1 MSQCT
6 NTRAVVDNPR
16 FMVVVLERDIPE
28 SREQAVRRELQQQG
42 FTVRQIEDGDRT
54 VLAAVGPRVTDPRE
68 YEAIDGVE
76 QVLPISKPYKLASR
90 EVQRADTV
98 VSVGPIRIG
107 GQRIA
112 VIAGPSVVES
122 REQIMECAAL
132 VADSGAVL
140 LRGAAFKPRTSPY
153 AFQGLG
159 LEGLRYLREAGDRH
173 GMPVVSE
180 ASSPDHLEAMA
191 ELVDVL
197 QIGARNMQN
206 FDLLRRVGAL
216 GKPVMLKRG
225 MGARVRD
232 LLMSAEYLLANG
244 AEDVILCERGIR
256 TFETA
261 TRSTLDLSAV
271 PAVQALSHLPII
283 VDPSLGTG
291 DRGRVPPMGLA
302 SLAAGAQGL
311 LVEVHPDP
319 ERALSDGP
327 QSLHPAQFEKLMRDI
342 DGLAGVLG
350 MEVAR
355 LPLGS
360 ATSASPRTSEGSGD
374 LPRVAFQGEMGAN
387 SEIAIRRFL
396 EHAEPVPCREFRDVF
411 EAVLSGRCRYGA
423 LPVENSLT
431 GTIHQNFELLLQFP
445 DLTIVAE
452 RNIRIVHNLIGRPGA
467 TIAGISRVYS
477 HPQGLAQ
484 CRRFLS
490 EHGDWEKV
498 SFYDTAGAVAHLARE
513 GQMSDATIASE
524 EAARTYRMRVLR
536 QGIED
541 NPQNYTRFLL
551 IAAADHPP
559 LAPPDKASLVF
570 ATPDRPGALSECLN
584 VFADHDLN
592 MTKLESRPI
601 PGRPWEYRF
610 YVDVAL
616 GTEADSLANAEAEL
630 RELTASYRILGV
642 YSS

>member
-1 MSQCT
+1 
-6 NTRAVVDNPR
+6 
-16 FMVVVLERDIPE
+16 MVVVLARGISD
-28 SREQAVRRELQQQG
+28 SRQQAVRRELQEQG
-42 FTVRQIEDGDRT
+42 FTVRQIEDGERT
-54 VLAAVGPRVTDPRE
+54 VLAAVGPRVADPHT

-98 VSVGPIRIG
+98 VTVGPIRIG

-132 VADSGAVL
+132 VAESGAVL

-159 LEGLRYLREAGDRH
+159 PEGLRYLREAGDRH

-180 ASSPDHLEAMA
+180 ASSPDHLAELA

-291 DRGRVPPMGLA
+291 DRARVPPMGLA

-311 LVEVHPDP
+311 LVEVHPNP

-355 LPLGS
+355 LPLGAARTAAARS
-360 ATSASPRTSEGSGD
+360 AGD
-374 LPRVAFQGEMGAN
+374 DGELPRVAFQGEMGAN

-396 EHAEPVPCREFRDVF
+396 ERAEPVPCREFRNVF
-411 EAVLSGRCRYGA
+411 GG
-423 LPVENSLT
+423 
-431 GTIHQNFELLLQFP
+431 
-445 DLTIVAE
+445 
-452 RNIRIVHNLIGRPGA
+452 
-467 TIAGISRVYS
+467 
-477 HPQGLAQ
+477 
-484 CRRFLS
+484 
-490 EHGDWEKV
+490 
-498 SFYDTAGAVAHLARE
+498 GAVGRLPLRR
-513 GQMSDATIASE
+513 
-524 EAARTYRMRVLR
+524 AAPWRTR
-536 QGIED
+536 
-541 NPQNYTRFLL
+541 
-551 IAAADHPP
+551 
-559 LAPPDKASLVF
+559 
-570 ATPDRPGALSECLN
+570 
-584 VFADHDLN
+584 
-592 MTKLESRPI
+592 
-601 PGRPWEYRF
+601 
-610 YVDVAL
+610 
-616 GTEADSLANAEAEL
+616 
-630 RELTASYRILGV
+630 
-642 YSS
+642 

>member
-1 MSQCT
+1 
-6 NTRAVVDNPR
+6 
-16 FMVVVLERDIPE
+16 MVVVLTRGISE
-28 SREQAVRRELQQQG
+28 SHQAAVRRELQQHG
-42 FTVRQIEDGDRT
+42 FTVRKIEDGERT
-54 VLAAVGPRVTDPRE
+54 VLAAVGPRVTDPRQFE
-68 YEAIDGVE
+68 SIDGIE
-76 QVLPISKPYKLASR
+76 QVVPISKPYKLASR

-122 REQIMECAAL
+122 QEQIMDCAAL
-132 VADSGAVL
+132 VAESGAVM

-173 GMPVVSE
+173 GLPVVSE
-180 ASSPDHLEAMA
+180 ASSIDHLAPMA

-216 GKPVMLKRG
+216 GKPVLLKRG
-225 MGARVRD
+225 MGATVHD

-244 AEDVILCERGIR
+244 ADEVILCERGIR

-261 TRSTLDLSAV
+261 MRSTLDLSAV

-291 DRGRVPPMGLA
+291 DRATVPPMGLA

-311 LVEVHPDP
+311 IVEVHPDP

-355 LPLGS
+355 LPLG
-360 ATSASPRTSEGSGD
+360 AAKTVAPRPTDGAGEV
-374 LPRVAFQGEMGAN
+374 PPVAFQGEMGAN

-396 EHAEPVPCREFRDVF
+396 ERAKPVPCREFRDVF
-411 EAVLSGRCRYGA
+411 DAVLSGACRYGA

-467 TIAGISRVYS
+467 AIDGIARVFS

-484 CRRFLS
+484 CERFLS
-490 EHGDWEKV
+490 EHADWQKIP
-498 SFYDTAGAVAHLARE
+498 FYDTAGAVAHLARE
-513 GQMSDATIASE
+513 GQMSDATIASD
-524 EAARTYRMRVLR
+524 EAARTYRMQVLQ

-559 LAPPDKASLVF
+559 LALPDKASLVF
-570 ATPDRPGALSECLN
+570 STPDRPGALSECLT
-584 VFADHDLN
+584 VFAAHDLN

-616 GTEADSLANAEAEL
+616 GHDADALRNAAAEL

>member
-1 MSQCT
+1 
-6 NTRAVVDNPR
+6 
-16 FMVVVLERDIPE
+16 MVVVLAHGISE
-28 SREQAVRRELQQQG
+28 SRQQAVRRELQEHG
-42 FTVRQIEDGDRT
+42 FTVRQIEDGERT
-54 VLAAVGPRVTDPRE
+54 VLAAVGPRVTDPHE

-90 EVQRADTV
+90 EARRADTV

-132 VADSGAVL
+132 VAESGAVL
-140 LRGAAFKPRTSPY
+140 LRGAAVKPRTSPY
-153 AFQGLG
+153 SFQGLG

-180 ASSPDHLEAMA
+180 ASSPDHLAEMA

-216 GKPVMLKRG
+216 GKPVVLKRG

-311 LVEVHPDP
+311 LVEVHPEP

-327 QSLHPAQFEKLMRDI
+327 QSLYPAQFEKLMRDI

-355 LPLGS
+355 LPLG
-360 ATSASPRTSEGSGD
+360 AAKAAAPRPAGGDAD

-396 EHAEPVPCREFRDVF
+396 ERAEPVPCREFRDVF
-411 EAVLSGRCRYGA
+411 EAVLSGACRYGA

-467 TIAGISRVYS
+467 AIDGIERVFS

-484 CRRFLS
+484 CERFLS
-490 EHGDWEKV
+490 DHADWQKIP
-498 SFYDTAGAVAHLARE
+498 FYDTAGAVAHLARE

-524 EAARTYRMRVLR
+524 EAARTYRMRVLK

-559 LAPPDKASLVF
+559 LAPADKASLVF
-570 ATPDRPGALSECLN
+570 STPDRPGALSECLT
-584 VFADHDLN
+584 VFAKHDLN

-616 GTEADSLANAEAEL
+616 SADADALGNAEAEL
-630 RELTASYRILGV
+630 RDLTASYRILGV

>member
-1 MSQCT
+1 
-6 NTRAVVDNPR
+6 
-16 FMVVVLERDIPE
+16 MVVVLTRGISE
-28 SREQAVRRELQQQG
+28 SRQAAVRRELQQHG
-42 FTVRQIEDGDRT
+42 FTVRKIEDGERT
-54 VLAAVGPRVTDPRE
+54 VLAAVGPRVTDPHQFE
-68 YEAIDGVE
+68 SIDGIE
-76 QVLPISKPYKLASR
+76 QVVPISKPYKLASR

-132 VADSGAVL
+132 VAESGAVM

-159 LEGLRYLREAGDRH
+159 LEGLRYLREAGERH
-173 GMPVVSE
+173 GLPVVSE
-180 ASSPDHLEAMA
+180 ASSIDHLAAMA

-206 FDLLRRVGAL
+206 FDLLRRMGDL
-216 GKPVMLKRG
+216 GKPVLLKRG
-225 MGARVRD
+225 MGATVHD

-244 AEDVILCERGIR
+244 AEEVILCERGIR

-261 TRSTLDLSAV
+261 MRSTLDLSAV
-271 PAVQALSHLPII
+271 PAVHALSHLPII

-291 DRGRVPPMGLA
+291 DRATVPPMGLA

-311 LVEVHPDP
+311 FVEVHPDP

-327 QSLHPAQFEKLMRDI
+327 QSLYPAQFEKLMRDI

-355 LPLGS
+355 LPLG
-360 ATSASPRTSEGSGD
+360 AAKPAAARQPDAAAEV
-374 LPRVAFQGEMGAN
+374 PRVAFQGEMGAN

-396 EHAEPVPCREFRDVF
+396 ERAEPVPCREFRDVF
-411 EAVLSGRCRYGA
+411 DAVLSGACRYGA

-467 TIAGISRVYS
+467 TIDGIERVFS

-484 CRRFLS
+484 CERFLS
-490 EHGDWEKV
+490 EHADWQKIP
-498 SFYDTAGAVAHLARE
+498 FYDTAGAVAHLARE
-513 GQMSDATIASE
+513 GQMSDATIASD
-524 EAARTYRMRVLR
+524 EAARTYRMQVLK

-559 LAPPDKASLVF
+559 LALPDKASLVF
-570 ATPDRPGALSECLN
+570 STHDRPGALSECLT
-584 VFADHDLN
+584 VFAAHDLN

-616 GTEADSLANAEAEL
+616 GPDVQALRNAEAEL

>member
-1 MSQCT
+1 
-6 NTRAVVDNPR
+6 
-16 FMVVVLERDIPE
+16 MVVVLARGISE
-28 SREQAVRRELQQQG
+28 SRRQAVRRELQEQG
-42 FTVRQIEDGDRT
+42 FTVRQIEDGERT
-54 VLAAVGPRVTDPRE
+54 VLAAVGPRVTDPHA
-68 YEAIDGVE
+68 YEAIEGVE

-122 REQIMECAAL
+122 RDQIMECAAL
-132 VADSGAVL
+132 VAESGAVL
-140 LRGAAFKPRTSPY
+140 LRGAAIKPRTSPY
-153 AFQGLG
+153 SFQGLG
-159 LEGLRYLREAGDRH
+159 LEGLRFLREAGDRH

-180 ASSPDHLEAMA
+180 ASSPDHLAEMA

-216 GKPVMLKRG
+216 GKPVVLKRG

-291 DRGRVPPMGLA
+291 DRSRVPPMGLA
-302 SLAAGAQGL
+302 SLAAGAHGL

-342 DGLAGVLG
+342 DGLAAVLG

-355 LPLGS
+355 LPLGT
-360 ATSASPRTSEGSGD
+360 ARTASPRPAGD
-374 LPRVAFQGEMGAN
+374 DGELPKVAFQGEMGAN

-396 EHAEPVPCREFRDVF
+396 ERAEPVPCREFRDVF
-411 EAVLSGRCRYGA
+411 EAVLSGACRYGA

-467 TIAGISRVYS
+467 TIDGIRRVYS

-484 CRRFLS
+484 CRRYLS
-490 EHGDWEKV
+490 EHDDWESV

-524 EAARTYRMRVLR
+524 EAARTYRMRVLK

-559 LAPPDKASLVF
+559 LAPADKASLVF
-570 ATPDRPGALSECLN
+570 STPDRPGALSECLT
-584 VFADHDLN
+584 VFARHDLN

-616 GTEADSLANAEAEL
+616 GAAADALGNAEAEL

>member
-1 MSQCT
+1 
-6 NTRAVVDNPR
+6 
-16 FMVVVLERDIPE
+16 MVVVLAHGISE
-28 SREQAVRRELQQQG
+28 SRRQAVRRELQEHG
-42 FTVRQIEDGDRT
+42 FTVRQIEDGERT
-54 VLAAVGPRVTDPRE
+54 VLAAVGPRVTDPHE

-90 EVQRADTV
+90 EARRADTV

-132 VADSGAVL
+132 VAESGAVL
-140 LRGAAFKPRTSPY
+140 LRGAAVKPRTSPY
-153 AFQGLG
+153 SFQGLG

-180 ASSPDHLEAMA
+180 ASSPDHLAEMA

-216 GKPVMLKRG
+216 GKPVVLKRG

-291 DRGRVPPMGLA
+291 DRGSVPPMGLA

-311 LVEVHPDP
+311 LVEVHPEP

-327 QSLHPAQFEKLMRDI
+327 QSLYPAQFEKLMRDI

-355 LPLGS
+355 LPLG
-360 ATSASPRTSEGSGD
+360 AAKAAAPRPAGGDAD

-396 EHAEPVPCREFRDVF
+396 ERAEPVPCREFRDVF
-411 EAVLSGRCRYGA
+411 EAVLSGACRYGA

-467 TIAGISRVYS
+467 AIDGIERVFS

-484 CRRFLS
+484 CERFLS
-490 EHGDWEKV
+490 DHADWQKIP
-498 SFYDTAGAVAHLARE
+498 FYDTAGAVAHLARE

-524 EAARTYRMRVLR
+524 EAARTYRMRVLK

-559 LAPPDKASLVF
+559 LAPADKASLVF
-570 ATPDRPGALSECLN
+570 STPDRPGALSECLT
-584 VFADHDLN
+584 VFAKHDLN

-616 GTEADSLANAEAEL
+616 SADADALGDAEAEL
-630 RELTASYRILGV
+630 RDLTASYRILGV

>member
-1 MSQCT
+1 
-6 NTRAVVDNPR
+6 
-16 FMVVVLERDIPE
+16 MVVVLTRGISE
-28 SREQAVRRELQQQG
+28 SHQAAVRRELQQHG
-42 FTVRQIEDGDRT
+42 FTVRKIEDGERT
-54 VLAAVGPRVTDPRE
+54 VLAAVGPRVTDPRQFE
-68 YEAIDGVE
+68 SIDGIE
-76 QVLPISKPYKLASR
+76 QVVPISKPYKLASR

-122 REQIMECAAL
+122 QEQIMDCAAL
-132 VADSGAVL
+132 VAESGAVM

-173 GMPVVSE
+173 GLPVVSE
-180 ASSPDHLEAMA
+180 ASSIDHLAPMA

-216 GKPVMLKRG
+216 SKPVLLKRG
-225 MGARVRD
+225 MGATVHD

-244 AEDVILCERGIR
+244 ADEVILCERGIR

-261 TRSTLDLSAV
+261 MRSTLDLSAV

-291 DRGRVPPMGLA
+291 DRATVPPMGLA

-311 LVEVHPDP
+311 IVEVHPDP

-355 LPLGS
+355 LPLG
-360 ATSASPRTSEGSGD
+360 AAKTVAPRPTDGAGEV
-374 LPRVAFQGEMGAN
+374 PPVAFQGEMGAN

-396 EHAEPVPCREFRDVF
+396 ERAKPVPCREFRDVF
-411 EAVLSGRCRYGA
+411 DAVLSGACRYGA

-467 TIAGISRVYS
+467 AIDGIARVFS

-484 CRRFLS
+484 CERFLS
-490 EHGDWEKV
+490 EHADWQKIP
-498 SFYDTAGAVAHLARE
+498 FYDTAGAVAHLARE
-513 GQMSDATIASE
+513 GQMSDATIASD
-524 EAARTYRMRVLR
+524 EAARTYRMQVLQ

-559 LAPPDKASLVF
+559 LALPDKASLVF
-570 ATPDRPGALSECLN
+570 STPDRPGALSECLT
-584 VFADHDLN
+584 VFAAHDLN

-616 GTEADSLANAEAEL
+616 GHDADALRNAAAEL

>member
-1 MSQCT
+1 
-6 NTRAVVDNPR
+6 
-16 FMVVVLERDIPE
+16 MVMVLSLGISA
-28 SREQAVRRELQQQG
+28 SRQAAIRRELERRG
-42 FTVRQIEDGDRT
+42 YTVRQIEDGERT
-54 VLAAVGPRVTDPRE
+54 VLGAVGPEVADPRPFE
-68 YEAIDGVE
+68 SMDGVD
-76 QVLPISKPYKLASR
+76 QVLRISKPYKLASR
-90 EVQRADTV
+90 ELQRADTV
-98 VSVGPIRIG
+98 VPVGPIRIG

-112 VIAGPSVVES
+112 VIAGPSSVES
-122 REQIMECAAL
+122 REQILECAAL
-132 VADSGAVL
+132 VAESGGVM
-140 LRGAAFKPRTSPY
+140 LRGAAFTPYGSPY
-153 AFQGLG
+153 AFPGLG
-159 LEGLRYLREAGDRH
+159 MAGLRHLREAGDRH
-173 GMPVVSE
+173 ALPVVSDA
-180 ASSPDHLEAMA
+180 ASLDHLDELA
-191 ELVDVL
+191 ELADVI

-206 FDLLRRVGAL
+206 FDLLRRIGSM
-216 GKPVMLKRG
+216 GKPVLLKRG
-225 MGARVRD
+225 VGATVHD

-244 AEDVILCERGIR
+244 SDAVILCERGIR
-256 TFETA
+256 TFETG
-261 TRSTLDLSAV
+261 TRHTLDLSAV

-283 VDPSLGTG
+283 VDPSQGAA
-291 DRGRVPPMGLA
+291 DRATVPPMGLA
-302 SLAAGAQGL
+302 ALAAGAQGL
-311 LVEVHPDP
+311 IVEVHPDP
-319 ERALSDGP
+319 KRALSNGP
-327 QSLHPAQFEKLMRDI
+327 QSLYPAQFEKLMRDI
-342 DGLAGVLG
+342 DSLAGVLG

-355 LPLGS
+355 LPLGAAR
-360 ATSASPRTSEGSGD
+360 ATARRPAGGAD
-374 LPRVAFQGEMGAN
+374 DDVPKVAFQGEMGAN

-396 EHAEPVPCREFRDVF
+396 EHAEPVPRREFRDVF
-411 EAVLSGRCRYGA
+411 EAVLSGACRYGA

-467 TIAGISRVYS
+467 TIDDLTRVYS

-490 EHGDWEKV
+490 EHAGWQKV

-513 GQMSDATIASE
+513 GKMSDATIASE
-524 EAARTYRMRVLR
+524 EAARTYGMRVLR

-541 NPQNYTRFLL
+541 NAQNYTRFLL

-559 LAPPDKASLVF
+559 LAPADKASLVF
-570 ATPDRPGALSECLN
+570 ATPDRPGALSECLT
-584 VFADHDLN
+584 VFAAHDLN

-616 GTEADSLANAEAEL
+616 GPDRQALHRAEAEL

>member
-1 MSQCT
+1 
-6 NTRAVVDNPR
+6 
-16 FMVVVLERDIPE
+16 MVVVLTRGISE
-28 SREQAVRRELQQQG
+28 SRQAAVRRELQQHG
-42 FTVRQIEDGDRT
+42 FTVRKIEDGERT
-54 VLAAVGPRVTDPRE
+54 VLAAVGPRVTDPHRFE
-68 YEAIDGVE
+68 SIDGIE
-76 QVLPISKPYKLASR
+76 QVVPISKPYKLASR

-132 VADSGAVL
+132 VAESGAVM

-159 LEGLRYLREAGDRH
+159 LEGLRYLREAGERY
-173 GMPVVSE
+173 GLPVVSE
-180 ASSPDHLEAMA
+180 ASSIDHLAAMA

-206 FDLLRRVGAL
+206 FDLLRRMGDL
-216 GKPVMLKRG
+216 GKPVLLKRG
-225 MGARVRD
+225 MGATVHD

-244 AEDVILCERGIR
+244 ADEVILCERGIR

-261 TRSTLDLSAV
+261 MRSTLDLSAV

-291 DRGRVPPMGLA
+291 DRVTVPPMGLA

-311 LVEVHPDP
+311 IVEVHPNP

-327 QSLHPAQFEKLMRDI
+327 LSLYPSQFEKLMRDI

-355 LPLGS
+355 LPPGAAKTVAPRPTDS
-360 ATSASPRTSEGSGD
+360 AGEVP
-374 LPRVAFQGEMGAN
+374 PVAFQGEMGAN

-396 EHAEPVPCREFRDVF
+396 ERAKPVPCREFRDVF
-411 EAVLSGRCRYGA
+411 DAVLSGACRYGA

-467 TIAGISRVYS
+467 SVDGITRVFS

-484 CRRFLS
+484 CERFLS
-490 EHGDWEKV
+490 EHADWQKIP
-498 SFYDTAGAVAHLARE
+498 FYDTAGAVAHLARE
-513 GQMSDATIASE
+513 GQMSDATIASD
-524 EAARTYRMRVLR
+524 EAARTYRMRVLK

-559 LAPPDKASLVF
+559 LGPADKASLVF
-570 ATPDRPGALSECLN
+570 STHDRPGALSECLT
-584 VFADHDLN
+584 VFAAHDLN

-616 GTEADSLANAEAEL
+616 GPDVQALRNAEAEL